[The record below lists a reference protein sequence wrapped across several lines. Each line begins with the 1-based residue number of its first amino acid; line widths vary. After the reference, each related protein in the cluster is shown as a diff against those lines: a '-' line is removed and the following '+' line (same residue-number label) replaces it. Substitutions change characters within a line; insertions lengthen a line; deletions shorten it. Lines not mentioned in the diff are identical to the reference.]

1 MRDRGFRGRGS
12 SVIAT
17 ELDLLNCRDIWPEC
31 LEKAAGCP
39 DGQCL

>member
-17 ELDLLNCRDIWPEC
+17 ELDLLNYRDIWPEC

-39 DGQCL
+39 DG